1 MTNQSQQALA
11 EQAAD
16 IFLCDLFTLD
26 PTISRR
32 FSRRLRDER
41 AELIRVKQRGG
52 RRAVTPAGFRPAGR
66 FSIARGERGRPSY
79 SRHGIGA
86 GVAFGGGSAVRGQGG
101 GGMGDFVERDGAG
114 VDHAGEGERIA
125 Y

>member
-1 MTNQSQQALA
+1 MSNLSHHQMA
-11 EQAAD
+11 ENAAD

-26 PTISRR
+26 PTIGRR

-66 FSIARGERGRPSY
+66 FSIARGERG
-79 SRHGIGA
+79 
-86 GVAFGGGSAVRGQGG
+86 
-101 GGMGDFVERDGAG
+101 
-114 VDHAGEGERIA
+114 
-125 Y
+125 